1 MYAIVE
7 DAVAGGTE
15 DNIRYYVSPGCNHT
29 IMGSPKFYEE
39 VTGGYTMAGWIAQM
53 LETGPSGLPNVDCRP
68 DCNTK
73 PDYLT
78 VGESC
83 D

>member
-1 MYAIVE
+1 MDEREPGLHEKKQRRKTDE
-7 DAVAGGTE
+7 DE
-15 DNIRYYVSPGCNHT
+15 EMLHSYCCS
-29 IMGSPKFYEE
+29 MGSPKFYEE
-39 VTGGYTMAGWIAQM
+39 VTGGYTVAGWITQM
-53 LETGPSGLPNVDCRP
+53 LETGLSGLPNVGCTDC
-68 DCNTK
+68 DTK